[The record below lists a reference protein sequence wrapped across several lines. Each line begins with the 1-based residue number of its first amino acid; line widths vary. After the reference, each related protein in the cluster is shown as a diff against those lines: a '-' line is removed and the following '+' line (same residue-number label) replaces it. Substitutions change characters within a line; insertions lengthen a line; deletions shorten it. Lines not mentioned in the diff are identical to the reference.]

1 MEELL
6 QAIKDHN
13 ADRDEDDQVDKEE
26 VLSTMESAVEDMM
39 EDLFD
44 IDKIHRKIDRWFDRG
59 EMYNYDTGGISGRV
73 WGLAVIE
80 EVKERVNKKIYG

>member
-13 ADRDEDDQVDKEE
+13 AEHDEDDQIDKEE
-26 VLSTMESAVEDMM
+26 VLSTMESAVEDIM
-39 EDLFD
+39 EGLFD

-59 EMYNYDTGGISGRV
+59 EMYDYDRGGIGGRV

-80 EVKERVNKKIYG
+80 EVKKRVNKKIYG